1 MCEGGSVEDLESCA
15 RSRGVAACYTLAEGE
30 WVSYILGAP
39 EFVNRPFVELFPDGL
54 PTITPLVAES
64 DSPSGSDV
72 DGDGTSDN

>member
-1 MCEGGSVEDLESCA
+1 M
-15 RSRGVAACYTLAEGE
+15 RGVAACYTLAEGE